1 MITFDEARVQI
12 LAGVTRLGRER
23 VPLGEAAGR
32 VLAES
37 VTATRPF
44 PPVDLSAMDGYAVR
58 TDDFSGAAPFRFPV
72 APAESRAGQPAPGL
86 PAGAVG
92 RIFTGAGLP
101 GGADAVVMQEEVTRD
116 GDWASFAARPRP
128 GQHVRVAGEDLRTG
142 ALAMDAGTRLHA
154 GHLALAASLDRAEL
168 VVGRT
173 PSVAILCTGDEL
185 HAPGTA
191 YAAGAAA
198 IAESNGVALAALVR
212 QVGGRPRLLPSVG
225 DTLDATVAALGEA
238 LIGADLVLTVGGVSV
253 GDHDLVRPALERLG
267 VTIELYKVAIKPGKP
282 LVFGT
287 RPGPAGTTRVLG
299 LPGNPASALTTF
311 ALFGAPLVRAMQG
324 DAVPLPLFLPARL
337 AAPVRHKP
345 GRLEFARVTL
355 DRRGSELS
363 ALPLTNQ
370 ASGATTS
377 MGWATAFALVPLE
390 AGDLAEG
397 TPVEVLRLGDV

>member
-1 MITFDEARVQI
+1 M
-12 LAGVTRLGRER
+12 
-23 VPLGEAAGR
+23 
-32 VLAES
+32 
-37 VTATRPF
+37 
-44 PPVDLSAMDGYAVR
+44 
-58 TDDFSGAAPFRFPV
+58 
-72 APAESRAGQPAPGL
+72 
-86 PAGAVG
+86 
-92 RIFTGAGLP
+92 
-101 GGADAVVMQEEVTRD
+101 
-116 GDWASFAARPRP
+116 
-128 GQHVRVAGEDLRTG
+128 
-142 ALAMDAGTRLHA
+142 
-154 GHLALAASLDRAEL
+154 
-168 VVGRT
+168 
-173 PSVAILCTGDEL
+173 
-185 HAPGTA
+185 
-191 YAAGAAA
+191 
-198 IAESNGVALAALVR
+198 
-212 QVGGRPRLLPSVG
+212 PSVG

-324 DAVPLPLFLPARL
+324 DAVPSRFSCRRAWPRPCVTSL
-337 AAPVRHKP
+337 